1 MKTNNFLSKYLP
13 PTTITMLF
21 GNSKVG
27 KSKLAIDL
35 AFCVATG
42 NSCFLEQKTKQGK
55 VLIISSD
62 SLQSLRHSLA
72 RRGFSPENAE
82 NIRFILRWGIDEIG
96 LLVTQLEDFQP
107 DLLIIDCLSASIH
120 LSEASC
126 LNLSKLA
133 SDYQMS
139 LLFVSHLGREEP
151 RRDFIPH
158 LGWKNNRNEMLKLSS
173 SCNSCW
179 WELSSSAQDSKK
191 RIFSVGGGGIKYKK
205 LNLKFN
211 AEDYSFSLI
220 KKVGKTKSVE
230 EFRQLFETLY
240 QQD

>member
-1 MKTNNFLSKYLP
+1 
-13 PTTITMLF
+13 MLF

-62 SLQSLRHSLA
+62 SLQSLRHSLT
-72 RRGFSPENAE
+72 RRGFSTENAE
-82 NIRFILRWGIDEIG
+82 NIRVILRWRIDQIEM
-96 LLVTQLEDFQP
+96 LVTHLEAFQP
-107 DLLIIDCLSASIH
+107 DLLIIDCISASIH
-120 LSEASC
+120 LSKASC

-151 RRDFIPH
+151 KRDFINH
-158 LGWKNNRNEMLKLSS
+158 LGWKNNINEMIRLSS
-173 SCNSCW
+173 SCSRCW

-205 LNLKFN
+205 LNIEFN
-211 AEDYSFSLI
+211 PEDNSFSLI
-220 KKVGKTKSVE
+220 KKARKTKSVE

>member
-13 PTTITMLF
+13 PNTITMLF

-62 SLQSLRHSLA
+62 SPQSLRHSLTH
-72 RRGFSPENAE
+72 RGFSTENAE

-107 DLLIIDCLSASIH
+107 NLLIVDCFSASIH
-120 LSEASC
+120 LSEASF
-126 LNLSKLA
+126 LKLRKLA
-133 SDYQMS
+133 SDYQIS
-139 LLFVSHLGREEP
+139 ILFVSHLARKESTRG
-151 RRDFIPH
+151 FINH
-158 LGWKNNRNEMLKLSS
+158 LELKNNINERVKLSS
-173 SCNSCW
+173 NCNSCW
-179 WELSSSAQDSKK
+179 WELSSSPKDSKK
-191 RIFSVGGGGIKYKK
+191 LIFSSGGKDINSKK
-205 LNLKFN
+205 LNIKFN
-211 AEDYSFSLI
+211 PEDYSFSLI
-220 KKVGKTKSVE
+220 KKVGKTNSIE
-230 EFRQLFETLY
+230 
-240 QQD
+240 

>member
-1 MKTNNFLSKYLP
+1 MKTNNFLSKYLLSN
-13 PTTITMLF
+13 TITMLF

-62 SLQSLRHSLA
+62 SPQSLRHSLT
-72 RRGFSPENAE
+72 RRGFSTENAE
-82 NIRFILRWGIDEIG
+82 NIRVILRWSIDQIEM
-96 LLVTQLEDFQP
+96 LVTHLEAFQP
-107 DLLIIDCLSASIH
+107 DLLIIDCISASIH

-151 RRDFIPH
+151 KRDFINH
-158 LGWKNNRNEMLKLSS
+158 LGWKNNINEMIRLSS
-173 SCNSCW
+173 SCSSCW

-205 LNLKFN
+205 LNIEFN
-211 AEDYSFSLI
+211 PEDNSFSLI
-220 KKVGKTKSVE
+220 KKARKTKSVE

>member
-13 PTTITMLF
+13 PNTITMLF

-62 SLQSLRHSLA
+62 SSQSLRHSLT
-72 RRGFSPENAE
+72 RRGFSTENAE
-82 NIRFILRWGIDEIG
+82 NIRVILRWSIDQIEM
-96 LLVTQLEDFQP
+96 LVTHLDAFQP
-107 DLLIIDCLSASIH
+107 DLLIIDCISASIH

-133 SDYQMS
+133 SDYRMS

-151 RRDFIPH
+151 RRDFITH
-158 LGWKNNRNEMLKLSS
+158 LGWKNNINEMVKLSS

-191 RIFSVGGGGIKYKK
+191 RIFSVGGGGIKYQK
-205 LNLKFN
+205 LNIKFN
-211 AEDYSFSLI
+211 PQDYSFSLI

-230 EFRQLFETLY
+230 EFRQLFERLY

>member
-1 MKTNNFLSKYLP
+1 
-13 PTTITMLF
+13 MLF

-96 LLVTQLEDFQP
+96 WLVTQLEDFQP

-126 LNLSKLA
+126 LKLSKLA
-133 SDYQMS
+133 SNYQIS
-139 LLFVSHLGREEP
+139 ILFVSHLARKESTRG
-151 RRDFIPH
+151 FINH
-158 LGWKNNRNEMLKLSS
+158 LGLKKNINEKVKLSPID
-173 SCNSCW
+173 NSCW
-179 WELSSSAQDSKK
+179 WELSCSPKDPKK
-191 RIFSVGGGGIKYKK
+191 LIFSSGGKDINSQK
-205 LNLKFN
+205 LNIKFN
-211 AEDYSFSLI
+211 PEDYSFSLI
-220 KKVGKTKSVE
+220 KKARKTNSIE

>member
-13 PTTITMLF
+13 SNTITMLF

-62 SLQSLRHSLA
+62 SSQSLRHSLT
-72 RRGFSPENAE
+72 RRGFSTENAE
-82 NIRFILRWGIDEIG
+82 NIRVILRWSIDQIEM
-96 LLVTQLEDFQP
+96 LVTHLEAFQP
-107 DLLIIDCLSASIH
+107 DLLIIDCISASIH

-126 LNLSKLA
+126 LNLCKLA

-151 RRDFIPH
+151 KRDFINH
-158 LGWKNNRNEMLKLSS
+158 LGWKNNINEMIRLSS
-173 SCNSCW
+173 SCSSCW

-205 LNLKFN
+205 LNIEFN
-211 AEDYSFSLI
+211 PEDNSFSLI
-220 KKVGKTKSVE
+220 KKARKTKSVE

>member
-13 PTTITMLF
+13 SNTITMLF

-62 SLQSLRHSLA
+62 SSQSLRHSLT
-72 RRGFSPENAE
+72 RRGFSTENAE
-82 NIRFILRWGIDEIG
+82 NIRVILRWSIDQIEM
-96 LLVTQLEDFQP
+96 LVTHLDAFQP
-107 DLLIIDCLSASIH
+107 DLLIIDCISASIH

-151 RRDFIPH
+151 KRDFINH
-158 LGWKNNRNEMLKLSS
+158 LGWKNNINEMIRLSS
-173 SCNSCW
+173 SCSSCW

-205 LNLKFN
+205 LNIEFN
-211 AEDYSFSLI
+211 PEDNSFSLI
-220 KKVGKTKSVE
+220 KKARKTKSVE

>member
-13 PTTITMLF
+13 PNTITMLF

-62 SLQSLRHSLA
+62 SSQSLRHSLT
-72 RRGFSPENAE
+72 RRGFSRENAE
-82 NIRFILRWGIDEIG
+82 NIRVLLRWSIDQIEM
-96 LLVTQLEDFQP
+96 LVTHLDAFQP
-107 DLLIIDCLSASIH
+107 DLLIIDCISASIH

-133 SDYQMS
+133 SDYRMS

-151 RRDFIPH
+151 RRDFISH
-158 LGWKNNRNEMLKLSS
+158 LGWKNNINEMVKLSS
-173 SCNSCW
+173 RCNSCW
-179 WELSSSAQDSKK
+179 WELSSSPKDSKK
-191 RIFSVGGGGIKYKK
+191 RIFSLGGGGIKYKK
-205 LNLKFN
+205 LNIKFN
-211 AEDYSFSLI
+211 PEDYSFSLI
-220 KKVGKTKSVE
+220 KKARKTNSIE
-230 EFRQLFETLY
+230 
-240 QQD
+240 